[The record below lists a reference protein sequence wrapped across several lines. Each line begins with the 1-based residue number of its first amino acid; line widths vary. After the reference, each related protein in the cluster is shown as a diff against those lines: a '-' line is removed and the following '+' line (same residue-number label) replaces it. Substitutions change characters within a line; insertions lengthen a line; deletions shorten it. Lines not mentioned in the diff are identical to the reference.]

1 MKAKFLV
8 PLFLFLGLAVFL
20 GFGLTLNPREVPS
33 PLIDKPAPAFSLP
46 RLDQPEQQFSLDS
59 MRGQVWLLNVWAS
72 WCVACRQEHPV
83 LVEFAR
89 QNVVPVVGLNY
100 KEVRGDGE
108 IDMRRVQPEAEAAWV
123 VERARRWLASHG
135 DPYTLSVLDIDGR
148 VGIDFGVYGVPETFL
163 IDAQGKIRYK
173 HIGPISRES
182 LQQVILPKIE
192 ELKRGV

>member
-83 LVEFAR
+83 LVEFA
-89 QNVVPVVGLNY
+89 QQKVVPVVGLNY